1 MSTKRKESALT
12 GDALAG
18 LLHFL
23 NDDPDRAAAE
33 YERLRCRLRK
43 LFRWRGCL
51 AFDEYTDMAVDRVAR
66 MIAGGA
72 TIRTENP
79 YTLFY
84 GVAMNLLREH
94 WRRTERERQAV
105 DHLQRVYETAANAEE
120 LLARRDEAAERD
132 HRLQC
137 LRRCLDRLPGDQ
149 LALIERYYSG
159 GDVLDKT
166 RRQQIAGELKLSVNA
181 LRVRAHRIR
190 SEVGH
195 CVEGC
200 LGRAATIMKWNA
212 RSRTKQ

>member
-1 MSTKRKESALT
+1 MSSTRKESALT

-23 NDDPDRAAAE
+23 DDDPDRAAAE
-33 YERLRCRLRK
+33 YERLRSRLMK

-66 MIAGGA
+66 MIASGT

-84 GVAMNLLREH
+84 GVAVNLLREH

-105 DHLQRVYETAANAEE
+105 NHLQRVHDTVANAEE
-120 LLARRDEAAERD
+120 LLARRDEAAERE
-132 HRLQC
+132 HRLRC
-137 LRRCLDRLPGDQ
+137 LRRCLDRLPADS
-149 LALIERYYSG
+149 LTLIERYYAG
-159 GDVLDKT
+159 GDVLDKD
-166 RRQQIAGELKLSVNA
+166 RRKEIAGELKMSVNA
-181 LRVRAHRIR
+181 LRVRAYRIR
-190 SEVGH
+190 SDVGQ

-200 LGRAATIMKWNA
+200 LAHAPHPVK
-212 RSRTKQ
+212 